1 LAQEGNDLEF
11 EQLLSRVFISILCNG
26 IQALQV
32 LFAHLERVFLILALL
47 LGQVQFVK
55 QKLLAFIIKSDKANV
70 VRSDIENKNIFKK
83 YVFGE
88 FLIQIEDLFE
98 ELQRSLSQL
107 QIHWFAF
114 VIGCVDIKILVQQ
127 AIGISYPEC
136 HLVQCL
142 PD

>member
-1 LAQEGNDLEF
+1 M
-11 EQLLSRVFISILCNG
+11 
-26 IQALQV
+26 
-32 LFAHLERVFLILALL
+32 LFAHLERVLLFLALL

-114 VIGCVDIKILVQQ
+114 VIGSVDIKILVPQS
-127 AIGISYPEC
+127 IGISYPGF
-136 HLVQCL
+136 HLVQVL